1 MGVFR
6 HPALR
11 RCRLEGDV
19 TQAVQ
24 DRFQV
29 CWTLWRSQLI
39 VGGVLPVSLVRE
51 DLLGDRQTM
60 GFGWRQTNHYVIGAD
75 RGADMKGRYKQEG
88 EQGQHQ
94 QR

>member
-1 MGVFR
+1 
-6 HPALR
+6 
-11 RCRLEGDV
+11 
-19 TQAVQ
+19 
-24 DRFQV
+24 
-29 CWTLWRSQLI
+29 
-39 VGGVLPVSLVRE
+39 VSLVRE